1 MTIQV
6 IYAHDN
12 NFDKSLSDANISILK
27 HEN

>member
-1 MTIQV
+1 M

-27 HEN
+27 HKN